1 MIETNRN
8 SVEISWSEQG
18 RQLLDAGNIVE
29 AVKSYQKAHDPESL
43 DEREARNMLIE
54 ARAHLSRK
62 HFLEA
67 LESFEEALVM
77 GTEIQR
83 NQAIEGI
90 VLVAEA
96 RARLPRLASELKKG
110 LRDRFGRKDM
120 ASYGLAS
127 APEEEN
133 IVLVSEDAIESLPE
147 ALKKGSRIGRLP
159 GRLSDLSVPIR
170 ARRGIAYSDREDVR
184 YILQVAEAL
193 KESSRVT
200 KSSPSH
206 SEGPFSST

>member
-8 SVEISWSEQG
+8 TFEISWSEQG
-18 RQLLDAGNIVE
+18 RQLLEAGNLVE
-29 AVKSYQKAHDPESL
+29 AVECYQKAHDPESL

-67 LESFEEALVM
+67 LESFEETLVM

-96 RARLPRLASELKKG
+96 RARLPRLTSELKKG
-110 LRDRFGRKDM
+110 LRDRFGRRDM
-120 ASYGLAS
+120 VSYGLAP

-133 IVLVSEDAIESLPE
+133 IVLVSEEAIESLPDV
-147 ALKKGSRIGRLP
+147 LKKGSRIGRLP
-159 GRLSDLSVPIR
+159 GRLSDLSSPMR
-170 ARRGIAYSDREDVR
+170 ARRGIAYSDKEDVR

-193 KESSRVT
+193 KESSRVP
-200 KSSPSH
+200 KSSPPH